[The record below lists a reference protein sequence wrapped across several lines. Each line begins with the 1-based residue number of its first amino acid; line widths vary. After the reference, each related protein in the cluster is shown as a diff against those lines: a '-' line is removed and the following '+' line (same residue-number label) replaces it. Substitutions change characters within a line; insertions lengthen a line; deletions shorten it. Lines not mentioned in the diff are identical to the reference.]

1 MKNILNIFKTDINN
15 IRKKRAAIVVI
26 VALMILPSMYAWFNI
41 LPSWDPYANTEDV
54 AVAVV
59 NNDEGATVEGEPLN
73 VGDEVILSLL
83 DNKSMGWQF
92 VDEEE
97 ARDGVENGDYYASI
111 IIPKDFSRKLSSV
124 LDDEPEKPELDY
136 YINEKINAIAP
147 KVTNA
152 GASGIVESIHSG
164 FVKVANEAIF
174 TAFNDIGIELE
185 TNRASLERLR
195 DSIYDLEDNLPEIE
209 RLLSTADTDLDKVEE
224 SVGKANDGVKKAE
237 DISKDAERMSE
248 RLEDMLVESDKTVR
262 EYVPLV
268 KQDLRIAQTVIQ
280 EVPSI
285 TRRISQKGAD
295 VDQLLNTIT
304 DSTEKIDDS
313 RKALQSLADLL
324 ESADERLTDDR
335 DFEALINRMNEE
347 YERVDELRQKLEK
360 VTRALATGDHI
371 GTDIVTDIN
380 NMAREMEEELHRVIA
395 LYEET
400 VIPEIEKAIDKV
412 EDLIQ
417 FSVRKIEKVQKGNK
431 ALLIV
436 LKAYNIKNK
445 IEQSEFLGT
454 AKEILGNLH
463 EPIDP
468 LMPIIEDAN
477 QRDEENSFET
487 TNKKLKPIYDLMN
500 EADEIVLEIEELED
514 EEVGSD
520 EGEDDA
526 VEDGE
531 IKDKVKEKLK
541 AKLFQ
546 RLEEKLVTIDKELE
560 KLLTN
565 DLPKIEEEFANAT
578 AKLQDI
584 EKDLTEKLNR
594 LKRAAEV
601 ASDITDG
608 LVGIVKDPKET
619 LKVLRSAIDRI
630 EEGQDVI
637 SSIIKTSERV
647 QKIFD
652 DGLFL
657 DGVDRIEGLQTD
669 LQTFKGDILRIVD
682 GGRNAK
688 REAGKTLNKL
698 EDKSRELDRA
708 ISDMLRFIDR
718 DLMPKYEDA
727 SGKASNAIKEGN
739 KILLKASAYFPN
751 IYDLLEQVDE
761 GVGKGKD
768 GLDKANDAF
777 PDAKEKVTDIANRV
791 RILEEKGDLDQIIR
805 LLKNDPSIESEFFS
819 DPLVLNEHS
828 LFPIPN
834 YGSAMAPFFTAL
846 ALWVG
851 GLILASSLIVDVPNK
866 ERYKSYETYFGRI
879 LTFWAIGIVQA
890 LIVTVGNMV
899 LLKTFVAH
907 KVWFVLF
914 GFFVSIV
921 FMTIIYTLVSVF
933 GNTGKVISII
943 LLVMQL
949 GASGGTFPIQ
959 MTPMFFQKIH
969 NFLPF
974 THALGLFRE
983 SIGGII
989 WPAVMTHLA
998 WLIGYML
1005 LFLFIGIKLKE
1016 RINKSSDKF
1025 LKEARE
1031 SEIIL

>member
-41 LPSWDPYANTEDV
+41 LPSWDPYSNTEDV
-54 AVAVV
+54 AIAVV
-59 NNDEGATVEGEPLN
+59 NNDEGTTVEGESLN

-97 ARDGVENGDYYASI
+97 ASEGVEKGDYYASI
-111 IIPKDFSRKLSSV
+111 VIPKDFSKKLASV

-147 KVTNA
+147 KVTSK
-152 GASGIVESIHSG
+152 GASGIVESIESG
-164 FVKVANEAIF
+164 FIKVTNEAIF
-174 TAFNDIGIELE
+174 TAFNDIGVEIE
-185 TNRASLERLR
+185 TNRLSIENLR
-195 DSIYDLEDNLPEIE
+195 DAIYELEENLPEIE
-209 RLLSTADTDLDKVEE
+209 MLLSTADQDLEKVEE
-224 SVGKANDGVKKAE
+224 SVGKANDGVKRAE
-237 DISKDAERMSE
+237 DISRDAERMSE
-248 RLEDMLVESDKTVR
+248 RLEDMLDESDKTVR

-268 KQDLRIAQTVIQ
+268 KQDLRIAQIVIQ

-295 VDQLLNTIT
+295 VDQLLNTIE
-304 DSTEKIDDS
+304 DSTTKIDDS
-313 RKALQSLADLL
+313 REALQSLVELL
-324 ESADERLTDDR
+324 ESADDRLTGDR
-335 DFEALINRMNEE
+335 DFEKLIDRMNEE
-347 YERVDELRQKLEK
+347 YERVDELREKLEK

-380 NMAREMEEELHRVIA
+380 NMAKEMEKELHRIVE
-395 LYEET
+395 LYEDT
-400 VIPEIEKAIDKV
+400 VIPEIEKAIAQIEQV
-412 EDLIQ
+412 IQ
-417 FSVRKIEKVQKGNK
+417 DSIRKLERVKKANK
-431 ALLIV
+431 ALLIT
-436 LKAYNIKNK
+436 LKAYNLKNTL
-445 IEQSEFLGT
+445 EQSRFIET
-454 AKEILGNLH
+454 AKEMLGNLR
-463 EPIDP
+463 EPIEP
-468 LMPIIEDAN
+468 LMSVVEDSTHLE
-477 QRDEENSFET
+477 DERAFAT
-487 TNKKLKPIYDLMN
+487 TNQHVKPIDDLMN
-500 EADEIVLEIEELED
+500 EADDIIEELEEL
-514 EEVGSD
+514 EEDSS
-520 EGEDDA
+520 
-526 VEDGE
+526 DGE
-531 IKDKVKEKLK
+531 QDSSIKDDVKEKLK
-541 AKLFQ
+541 AALFKKLEN
-546 RLEEKLVTIDKELE
+546 RLEEIDNRLD
-560 KLLTN
+560 KLLTEKM
-565 DLPKIEEEFANAT
+565 PEVEEEFAAAT
-578 AKLQDI
+578 EKLKEI
-584 EKDLTEKLNR
+584 EEELTDKLNR
-594 LKRAAEV
+594 LKGAAEI
-601 ASDITDG
+601 ASNITEG
-608 LVGIVKDPKET
+608 MVGIVKDPKET
-619 LKVLRSAIDRI
+619 LKILRDAIARI
-630 EEGQDVI
+630 EEGQDVM
-637 SSIIKTSERV
+637 SSIIKTSERI

-652 DGLFL
+652 DGFFL

-669 LQTFKGDILRIVD
+669 LQNFKSDVLGIVD
-682 GGRNAK
+682 RGHNAK
-688 REAGKTLNKL
+688 QEAGRTLNQI
-698 EDKSRELDRA
+698 EDKSRELDRS

-718 DLMPKYEDA
+718 ELMPKYEDA
-727 SGKASNAIKEGN
+727 SGKASNALREGS
-739 KILLKASAYFPN
+739 KILAKAEAYFPS
-751 IYDLLEQVDE
+751 IYDLLKQVDD

-768 GLDKANDAF
+768 GLKEANDVF
-777 PDAKEKVTDIANRV
+777 PEAKEKITDIANRV
-791 RILEEKGDLDQIIR
+791 RTLEEKGDLDQIIR
-805 LLKNDPSIESEFFS
+805 LLKNDPSAESEFFS

-851 GLILASSLIVDVPNK
+851 GLILVSSLIVDVPNK

-890 LIVTVGNMV
+890 FIVTVGNMV

-907 KVWFVLF
+907 KLWFVLF

-921 FMTIIYTLVSVF
+921 FVTIIYTLVSVF
-933 GNTGKVISII
+933 GNSGKVAAII

-959 MTPMFFQKIH
+959 MTPEFFQKIH

-989 WPAVMTHLA
+989 WSAVFTHTL

-1025 LKEARE
+1025 LEEARE